1 MTSVSVAAIVAA
13 QIEAASAHT
22 VSIGYA
28 FAGPGAVTFW
38 YGSYHADA
46 TFNEANLQLT
56 STNGYYLLKDY
67 DLLSAIKPAGLV
79 DGVNNFYSNSAGTA
93 LVGTAEAVSSTDGSG
108 GAFDPATQSVVNWQ
122 GVTMTGLRPGTYT
135 FTYNPLA
142 TPTVEWH
149 PINAIIETNTFT
161 LTEADIL
168 GIDGYHYYGTNTNQ
182 RAVGNALDTSISAGG
197 YNQRIYNIAAL
208 AADPMANALTSL
220 SGEVHTQS
228 SRAAFQPAGTFLSA
242 MMDPSA
248 GGVRGGDFGAAP
260 ASTSLYSTSP
270 YGTDGGTA
278 DGASSGGSPYYD
290 PQADNGGYAGYDGG
304 NGAQSNTSPYGD
316 PNDPHAPYD
325 GNSGYGDSGYGNSGY
340 GNSGN
345 GNYGDGSRSRS
356 AQGDRPRGLLRG
368 PIFEHN
374 WSIWQTTY
382 GNYSTAKGD
391 PVNGTHDTRVY
402 GGGVIAGLD
411 YRFASGGVL
420 GVAIAGGTSGWTLSD
435 SLGTGKGDVV
445 QVGAYGSQ
453 RFGRAYVSGAVNAG
467 WNKMSTDRTITI
479 DGGDELRGSF
489 TARTLGA
496 RAEAGYR
503 LDVGSVGVTPHVA
516 AQALSFSAPG
526 YGETVVSGA
535 NDYAL
540 NIAARDTT
548 QRRTEAGVW
557 FDHAT
562 RLEEAV
568 LMFRSRVAWVH
579 ETMDTPTVMASFQT
593 LAGSGFNV
601 MGATTAADRILVSTG
616 AELRVANGF
625 SINGKFDGEF
635 ADGSAY
641 YTGSST
647 VRYQW

>member
-1 MTSVSVAAIVAA
+1 MRRIRATLSLARGLLASVSVAAILAA
-13 QIEAASAHT
+13 QTEEASAHT
-22 VSIGYA
+22 VSIGYTFSA
-28 FAGPGAVTFW
+28 PGAVTFW
-38 YGSYHADA
+38 YGSYHATA
-46 TFNEANLQLT
+46 TYNEANLQLT
-56 STNGYYLLKDY
+56 GTNGYYALKDY
-67 DLLSAIKPAGLV
+67 DLISAIKPMGLI
-79 DGVNNFYSNSAGTA
+79 DGVNNFYSNTAGTA
-93 LVGTAEAVSSTDGSG
+93 LVGTAEYVESTDGSG
-108 GAFDPATQSVVNWQ
+108 GKFDPATQAVLNWQ

-142 TPTVEWH
+142 SPTVEWH
-149 PINAIIETNTFT
+149 PINSIIESNTFT

-208 AADPMANALTSL
+208 AADPMAEALTSL

-228 SRAAFQPAGTFLSA
+228 SRAAFQPAGTILSV
-242 MMDPSA
+242 MMDPFA
-248 GGVRGGDFGAAP
+248 GGVRSGDVGAAP
-260 ASTSLYSTSP
+260 AATSLYSTSP
-270 YGTDGGTA
+270 YGTNGDAPNG
-278 DGASSGGSPYYD
+278 DPYYD
-290 PQADNGGYAGYDGG
+290 PQSGNGGYTGYDGSA
-304 NGAQSNTSPYGD
+304 NVRTDGAGADS
-316 PNDPHAPYD
+316 
-325 GNSGYGDSGYGNSGY
+325 NSGYGSAGRD
-340 GNSGN
+340 
-345 GNYGDGSRSRS
+345 RS

-382 GNYSTAKGD
+382 GNYSVANGD
-391 PVNGTHDTRVY
+391 AATGSHDTRIH

-411 YRFASGGVL
+411 YRFATGGVL

-453 RFGRAYVSGAVNAG
+453 RFGQAYVAGAVNAG
-467 WNKMSTDRTITI
+467 WHKMSTDRTITI

-489 TARTLGA
+489 TARTIGA

-503 LDVGSVGVTPHVA
+503 FEVDDIGITPHLA
-516 AQALSFSAPG
+516 AQALSFGAPG

-540 NIAARDTT
+540 DIAARDTT
-548 QRRTEAGVW
+548 QTRAEAGLRL
-557 FDHAT
+557 DHSM
-562 RLEEAV
+562 RLEDAV
-568 LMFRSRVAWVH
+568 LLLRSRVAWVR
-579 ETMDTPTVMASFQT
+579 ERMDAPTVAASFQA

-601 MGATTAADRILVSTG
+601 VGTTTAADRILVSTG
-616 AELRVANGF
+616 AELRVASGF

-635 ADGSAY
+635 ASGAAFY
-641 YTGSST
+641 AGSST